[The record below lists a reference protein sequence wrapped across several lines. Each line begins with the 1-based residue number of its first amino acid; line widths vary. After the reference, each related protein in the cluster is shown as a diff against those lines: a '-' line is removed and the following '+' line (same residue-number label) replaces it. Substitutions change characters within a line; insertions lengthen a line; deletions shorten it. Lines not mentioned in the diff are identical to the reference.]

1 MTPASGREFQ
11 RRASMV
17 FGTVGTHGAGPVPER
32 GDDMYLYTRQARIN
46 SFDGVAW
53 ATETAAAVQAATGA
67 ESQVWGAVY
76 SAGFGTIAWT
86 SWYEDLVALEAATNA
101 MMGDAAYMA
110 KSAEGSNWIVPGS
123 PVDDSLLEL
132 VSGEPDPEA
141 NPLYV
146 SAVRASCTG
155 GNMVRGIGLGVE
167 IAQRADAATGAT
179 TLFMRNVTGPY
190 GGVAWFTGSEDAAA
204 MQAQQAA
211 LAADAGFLELVDTTA
226 GVYVEDVD
234 PAQSVLWRRLG

>member
-1 MTPASGREFQ
+1 
-11 RRASMV
+11 
-17 FGTVGTHGAGPVPER
+17 
-32 GDDMYLYTRQARIN
+32 MYLYSRRARIN

-53 ATETAAAVQAATGA
+53 ATDTAAAAQATTGV

-86 SWYEDLVALEAATNA
+86 SWYDDLVALEAATNA

-110 KSAEGSNWIVPGS
+110 KSAEGSNWIVAGS
-123 PVDDSLLEL
+123 PVDDELMEL
-132 VSGEPDPEA
+132 VAGEPDPEA

-146 SAVRASCTG
+146 SAVRAATTG
-155 GNMVRGIGLGVE
+155 GNTARGMALGVE

-190 GGVAWFTGSEDAAA
+190 NGVAWFTGSEDAAA
-204 MQAQQAA
+204 MQAQQQA
-211 LAADAGFLELVDTTA
+211 LAADSGFVELVDSTA
-226 GVYVEDVD
+226 GVFAETVD